1 MRELGVLIPI
11 IALMIPIVA
20 IAMRHW
26 KAVKMR
32 ELDLLEASRSTLD
45 SDARQMLERLEQR
58 VQVLER
64 IATDKR
70 IDLDE
75 EIKRLKER

>member
-20 IAMRHW
+20 IYMRHW
-26 KAVKMR
+26 KSVKMR

-45 SDARQMLERLEQR
+45 SESRQQLERLEQR

-70 IDLDE
+70 IDLAD
-75 EIKRLKER
+75 EIKRLNER